1 MAETGLRQKPG
12 RMGRP
17 RHASD
22 LVIELDEIEAAQI
35 RNAAK
40 QVGMAVEELA
50 RHIIEQSLDRFQEKV
65 VTERTEPH

>member
-1 MAETGLRQKPG
+1 MAKTGLRQKPG
-12 RMGRP
+12 REGRP
-17 RHASD
+17 RHAND

-40 QVGMAVEELA
+40 QRGMTVEELA
-50 RHIIEQSLDRFQEKV
+50 RWIIEQSLDRFQEKV